1 MQNQWHENA
10 TFTINAIINVNAKTI
25 RTTSFSS
32 SNSSRSW
39 FVLQIWMRAS
49 LSFMPSIRSFMPC
62 TVTQYHITN
71 QLTLLQDDIV
81 HYHITD
87 QNMMIPF
94 APFII
99 ITSVKAEVVQSTALS
114 VCEHDYCNI
123 IIWFHWNL
131 LLWLGR
137 PIGELINFWSWSG
150 PGYGSL
156 FHFPHHCET
165 GDCRR
170 FISISHTVT
179 GRLSWHWCRQGNE
192 STIFWRTSGSK
203 LIQKSGFES
212 QITFGWG

>member
-62 TVTQYHITN
+62 TVTQYRITN

-114 VCEHDYCNI
+114 VCEHDYCNT

-131 LLWLGR
+131 LLWLGL
-137 PIGELINFWSWSG
+137 PIGRTDWLLVVIRTRIWILDHFSTLLTIVKQGIVGDLLAFLMQSQAD
-150 PGYGSL
+150 
-156 FHFPHHCET
+156 FHDTDADKVMNP
-165 GDCRR
+165 
-170 FISISHTVT
+170 
-179 GRLSWHWCRQGNE
+179 QY
-192 STIFWRTSGSK
+192 
-203 LIQKSGFES
+203 
-212 QITFGWG
+212 FGGHLDPN